1 MQSRVNVSRSV
12 AMIAGERDW
21 AWSGAA
27 RTGPNVVG
35 AGDRATCADERFQVW
50 GRSFVIHMLW
60 NGFLLVL
67 SAGAGDSHAAGAGR
81 PTAEWRPR
89 GAHARRPGGRAGPG
103 GRLGQAGRGELRPQ
117 RRTGYQGDEHT
128 QGCDD
133 RGGGPPPP
141 SLTANPEQH
150 SAPNVQRESW

>member
-1 MQSRVNVSRSV
+1 M

-89 GAHARRPGGRAGPG
+89 GSACAPTPAAGPDQAAG
-103 GRLGQAGRGELRPQ
+103 SGRLDA
-117 RRTGYQGDEHT
+117 
-128 QGCDD
+128 
-133 RGGGPPPP
+133 
-141 SLTANPEQH
+141 AN
-150 SAPNVQRESW
+150 

>member
-1 MQSRVNVSRSV
+1 
-12 AMIAGERDW
+12 MIAGERDW

-67 SAGAGDSHAAGAGR
+67 SAGAGGCDAAGAGR

-89 GAHARRPGGRAGPG
+89 GSACAPTPGAGPDQAAG
-103 GRLGQAGRGELRPQ
+103 SGRLDAANWGRSDEPAISAMNTPRAATIAVAGRH
-117 RRTGYQGDEHT
+117 RR
-128 QGCDD
+128 
-133 RGGGPPPP
+133 
-141 SLTANPEQH
+141 
-150 SAPNVQRESW
+150 V